1 MKREQRALCLYV
13 AWACTGGCIEK
24 GRNAQFSMTRV
35 RCVAARVKGALA
47 VLVLVDALIG
57 VVALLVL
64 VLVVAQDV
72 IVVLVFALVAV
83 AVAVALV
90 DAVIGVAA
98 LLVLVARDAIV
109 AAIGMVAVVV
119 VVLAV
124 AIALVRADAR
134 SSQSQSQSQW
144 RDFGTW
150 KVNKVRT
157 E

>member
-47 VLVLVDALIG
+47 VVLLVDALIG
-57 VVALLVL
+57 
-64 VLVVAQDV
+64 VVAQDV
-72 IVVLVFALVAV
+72 IVVLVVLVVLVFALVAVAV